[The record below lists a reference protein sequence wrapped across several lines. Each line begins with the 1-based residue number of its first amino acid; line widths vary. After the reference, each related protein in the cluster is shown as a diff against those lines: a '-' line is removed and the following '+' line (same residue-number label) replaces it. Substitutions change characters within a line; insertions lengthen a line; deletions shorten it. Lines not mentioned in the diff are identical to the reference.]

1 MSEAA
6 LAVIESKDKG
16 VGTLMRQATD
26 VAGVCRE
33 VVKRTA
39 RNIQGRQYVQVE
51 GWQSIAVAYGC
62 VASARD
68 VERIPGGVRAIG
80 EVRRMSDGAVVSTAE
95 GFVGE
100 DEATWFGGK
109 DPRTGKDLPKRA
121 DYAIRAMAQTR
132 AISRACRSAFAFVVT
147 LIDSNLQTT
156 PAEEVPDGGFS
167 DSPASPSQTVAEK
180 AARVREVLTAA
191 RQVVEQPKASPP
203 RSAPVSGLP
212 TTFPNFG
219 RAKGAPIAGASEK
232 DLEFYASAAR
242 RSLEDLSKAKWHD
255 KERAMLAA
263 IEVEQ
268 ERQRN
273 ASGQGEDGPPP
284 HSDEDAPF

>member
-6 LAVIESKDKG
+6 LAVIESKDKN
-16 VGTLMRQATD
+16 VGQLYRQATD
-26 VAGVCRE
+26 VAGVCGE
-33 VVKRTA
+33 IVKRTA
-39 RNIQGRQYVQVE
+39 QSIGGRKYVRVE
-51 GWQSIAVAYGC
+51 GWQSIAVSYGC
-62 VASARD
+62 VAGARD
-68 VERIPGGVRAIG
+68 VERVEGGVRALG
-80 EVRRMSDGAVVSTAE
+80 EVRRMSDGQLISTAE
-95 GFVGE
+95 GFVGD
-100 DEATWFGGK
+100 DEPTWA
-109 DPRTGKDLPKRA
+109 KRPE
-121 DYAIRAMAQTR
+121 YARRAMAQTR

-147 LIDSNLQTT
+147 LIDSSLSTT

-167 DSPASPSQTVAEK
+167 DSPAGPSQSVAEK

-203 RSAPVSGLP
+203 RSAPVTSGLP